1 VEVVDLTLSIYE
13 GMPQSPMHP
22 RGPVLLSGT
31 LQHRMTRRWMGD
43 DPEHGPV
50 SFSNEQ
56 IVLSGHTGTHID
68 APVHAV
74 VDGGDAGSIELSS
87 CVGPATM
94 LDVRDAAA
102 TAQLIPLSALVTAL
116 GTKRELASIVL
127 LHTGWT
133 RMLSTDPDRY
143 YRDSVGIDDDA
154 ASWLRS
160 RGVRCVGID
169 APSIDAHSAP
179 GARAHM
185 RFLRESPPVYI
196 IENLCRL
203 DLLPEEIP
211 FFSAA
216 PLPLVGSSGSPVR
229 AYAVLD

>member
-1 VEVVDLTLSIYE
+1 MEVVDLTLSMYE
-13 GMPQSPMHP
+13 GMPNSPMHP

-31 LQHRMTRRWMGD
+31 LQHRTTRRWMGE

-50 SFSNEQ
+50 SFCNEQ
-56 IVLSGHTGTHID
+56 IVLSGHTGTHLD
-68 APVHAV
+68 APLHAA
-74 VDGGDAGSIELSS
+74 VDGGDADSIELSS
-87 CVGPATM
+87 CIGPATV
-94 LDVRDAAA
+94 LDVRGAA
-102 TAQLIPLSALVTAL
+102 TTAKIIPLSALVKAL
-116 GTKRELASIVL
+116 GKQRELASIVL

-133 RMLSTDPDRY
+133 KILFTDPTQY

-160 RGVRCVGID
+160 SGVRCVGID
-169 APSIDAHSAP
+169 APSIDAPSAP

-203 DLLPEEIP
+203 DLVPEEIP
-211 FFSAA
+211 FFAAA

-229 AYAVLD
+229 AFAVLD

>member
-1 VEVVDLTLSIYE
+1 MAIVDLTLSIYE
-13 GMPQSPMHP
+13 GMPHSPMHP

-31 LQHRMTRRWMGD
+31 LQHRMTRRWMGE
-43 DPEHGPV
+43 DPEHGRV

-56 IVLSGHTGTHID
+56 ILLSGHTGTHVD
-68 APVHAV
+68 APLHAA

-87 CVGPATM
+87 CVGPATV

-102 TAQLIPLSALVTAL
+102 SRTVIPLDALIRAL
-116 GTKRELASIVL
+116 GTRQELKPIVL
-127 LHTGWT
+127 LHTGWAKI
-133 RMLSTDPDRY
+133 LDTDPTRY
-143 YRDSVGIDDDA
+143 YQDSVGIDGEA
-154 ASWLRS
+154 ATWLRA

-169 APSIDAHSAP
+169 APSIDAPSAP

-185 RFLRESPPVYI
+185 CFLRESPPIYI

-203 DLLPEEIP
+203 DLVPEDIP
-211 FFSAA
+211 FFAAA

-229 AYAVLD
+229 AFAILD